1 MKRIAQVNL
10 NDSGGAFN
18 LMYQVQKE
26 LNGKVIFDY
35 YTVHP
40 FTKDEIIRDINNMG
54 GRIVEVKASS
64 RLLAHIKLPFV
75 FYKIMRKEKY
85 GIIHIHSDMAW
96 KLSLYAIPAKL
107 AGVKKVI
114 VHSHSSG
121 INGDHKALK
130 KICHYLMKP
139 ALPYFADVLCTC
151 SDFATGWMYPSK
163 YKKGVQLIKNGV
175 KTKNFRFSEEKRKT
189 YRKELGLKDKEVLI
203 GTTGNLSY
211 LKNPKYLI
219 EVFSAMYQQ
228 DTKYKLIFIG
238 DGPDAE
244 DVAEQARKIKG
255 YENIIF
261 YGNTFD
267 VGGMLSALD
276 IFIMPSRAEGF
287 PISAVEAQ
295 TNGLFCILS
304 SCITK
309 EVDFSDKCVY
319 WTIEDPPDVWADKM
333 MNYNINDLLSD
344 RENGWILAQDKGFD
358 IRQTAETVF
367 GLYR

>member
-26 LNGKVIFDY
+26 LNGRVIFDY
-35 YTVHP
+35 FTIHP
-40 FTKDEIIRDINNMG
+40 FTNDEIIRDINNMG
-54 GRIVEVKASS
+54 GRIVEDMAST
-64 RLLAHIKLPFV
+64 RLMAHIKLPFT
-75 FYKIMRKEKY
+75 FYKKMRKEKY
-85 GIIHIHSDMAW
+85 DIIHIHSDTAW
-96 KLSLYAIPAKL
+96 KLSIYAIPAKL

-121 INGDHKALK
+121 INGDHKVLK
-130 KICHYLMKP
+130 KLCHYAMKP
-139 ALPYFADVLCTC
+139 VLPYFADVLCTC
-151 SDFATGWMYPSK
+151 SDFATGWMYPLK
-163 YKKGVQLIKNGV
+163 CKKGVQSIKNGI
-175 KTKNFRFSEEKRKT
+175 KTENFRFSEEKRKM
-189 YRKELGLKDKEVLI
+189 YRRELGLKDQEILI

-211 LKNPKYLI
+211 LKNPEYLI
-219 EVFSAMYQQ
+219 ETFSAMYQQ
-228 DTKYKLIFIG
+228 DMKYKLIFIG

-244 DVAEQARKIKG
+244 NVAERARKIKG
-255 YENIIF
+255 YDNIIF

-276 IFIMPSRAEGF
+276 MFIMPSRAEGF

-309 EVDFSDKCVY
+309 EVAFSRKCVF
-319 WTIEDPPDVWADKM
+319 WPIEEPPYIWANKLV
-333 MNYNINDLLSD
+333 NYSINDLLSD
-344 RENGWILAQDKGFD
+344 RENGCILAQDKGFD
-358 IRQTAETVF
+358 IRQTAETVL